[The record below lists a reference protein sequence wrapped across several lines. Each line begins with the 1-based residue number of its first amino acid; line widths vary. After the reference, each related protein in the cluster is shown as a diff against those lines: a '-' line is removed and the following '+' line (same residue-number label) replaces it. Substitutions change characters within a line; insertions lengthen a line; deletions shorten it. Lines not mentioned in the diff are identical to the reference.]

1 MNALMRSI
9 SASLLLLASP
19 LAAQTYEPVLIQP
32 QIIGSPQ
39 TMTPLN
45 GGDDSTRFVQLGFPF
60 EYYGQTFTSAWVSS
74 NGFVS
79 FYGPANLCC
88 NGEPIEQAQRNTIYA
103 YWTDLISS
111 PNPYYRTTDS
121 LALFGWYGTK
131 EYGTGNNVTV
141 EIGLFSDGKIQFNY
155 GSLANTYHTVTA
167 GITGPTSTDNVS
179 LFYGRDVRFLQN
191 QSGILAPLTPEP
203 EVVLDCNLTPLDPS
217 CPPSSVSPVSLASV
231 ISPVTTESIQQ
242 TEAVT
247 EEQAPD
253 IAPTVGSEDRQQVE
267 MAEVSLE
274 PEAAEEAVQADVKE
288 VAVAE
293 RLSPDQVAALAS
305 PAPIAVYEV
314 LSPSSLSSLQVGP
327 TQITTSS
334 TISGAPLEV
343 ATQTSNPSSLANTLE
358 TLNMASSPPPAA
370 TTQSEQTSNAMGAGQ
385 GDTISEMAAVPG
397 FAAYAKVALQDRPD
411 FYAIRDI
418 YRNRRLRDANWE
430 MYRMMQTNDAKW
442 QEIVD
447 GQYR

>member
-45 GGDDSTRFVQLGFPF
+45 GGDDSTRLVQLGFPF

-167 GITGPTSTDNVS
+167 GITGPNSTDNVS

-191 QSGILAPLTPEP
+191 QSGILAPLIPEH
-203 EVVLDCNLTPLDPS
+203 EVVLDCNLTPLDPA
-217 CPPSSVSPVSLASV
+217 CPPPAVTPVSIVSLISSVT
-231 ISPVTTESIQQ
+231 TTEAQQ
-242 TEAVT
+242 EVAVV
-247 EEQAPD
+247 EEQVAETAPAIVVEVQQEVAEAAVEPED
-253 IAPTVGSEDRQQVE
+253 TETPTQVE
-267 MAEVSLE
+267 T
-274 PEAAEEAVQADVKE
+274 KE
-288 VAVAE
+288 VAAAE
-293 RLSPDQVAALAS
+293 RLNPDQVAALAVA
-305 PAPIAVYEV
+305 APTAVYEV
-314 LSPSSLSSLQVGP
+314 ASPVSLAGVQVGATQTVATSTTFGAVLETATQSNSPSSV
-327 TQITTSS
+327 
-334 TISGAPLEV
+334 
-343 ATQTSNPSSLANTLE
+343 ANTLE
-358 TLNMASSPPPAA
+358 TLNMASSPPPMA
-370 TTQSEQTSNAMGAGQ
+370 TAQSEQTSNTMGAGQ

-397 FAAYAKVALQDRPD
+397 FAAYTQVALQDRPD

-418 YRNRRLRDANWE
+418 YRNRRLRDANFE
-430 MYRMMQTNDAKW
+430 LYRMMQTNDAKW
-442 QEIVD
+442 QEMVD
-447 GQYR
+447 EQYR